1 MNKRIACVLLVL
13 VLCFAFIGQN
23 ICVVDAAINTTTFN
37 TKVQEF
43 IKDSRWE
50 NGVSWGDNQTP
61 KLSKWSSIGC
71 CAYAA
76 DFVAYVYGSTTAAW
90 TASGFTKFTNLNEIR
105 VGDII
110 HITGHWF
117 VVIERNGNNLKTV
130 EGNFDDKVRVSSDG
144 WGIKDGKLHNLK
156 ASSSE
161 CTFEY
166 GYHYNFSD
174 SSSNTNS
181 SSQIYYNIDMSSSV
195 LASRTNQQVSSD
207 CAVVSMVTVES
218 YLYGA
223 KTAAGKNAVYKAL
236 VNKNG
241 DDNYAYWSNCGYV
254 SHSSVNWATVYEQL
268 SIGYPVIVHRPATSS
283 NSQHWAV
290 VAGYKGSTTKLE
302 KDKFIIVDVYHGSGS
317 KDIYTSAEWR
327 GSVAIDRMVTRKNG
341 ISITSLTGIRIAIDH
356 PATVHQNG
364 AGHGVLGYITSN
376 ENLLSVTVTVTN
388 ANTGANVYNKTITP
402 NAKSYLIYNLD
413 SEMTFAKWA
422 VGEYFFTVV
431 AKTAEQTR
439 AYQSYF
445 QITKGWP
452 LSLPKRS
459 YNFNFNNN
467 GGSGNVTSQLVY
479 YGDKLTIPTT
489 TPTRNGYKFVGWTV
503 VRSTD
508 NTSYYSKGEWLS
520 NNQAGSSDAKKIYKP
535 GDVYSINYDWVKGSF
550 TNRNYTF
557 YAVWETDKPVTYT
570 ISYNANGGTG
580 APSSQTKTH
589 GQSMSLSNLEPVR
602 SGHTFIGW
610 ANTSNATVATYK
622 SGDEFKTDANTT
634 LYAVW
639 KVNAVSEKPK
649 FVVDNLVASG
659 GDTVEVKISF
669 KNNPGIASVKLSVA
683 FDSLLTLEKI
693 TYNKDLNGMAQQPQS
708 LNSPVTLNWFN
719 GAGNTEGDIVFATLT
734 FKVGKT
740 AKSGDVANIS
750 VSYEPNNIY
759 RIAEDFTEE
768 LIDFEIVNGSISVLS
783 HTPGDINNDG
793 MVDNRDIT
801 RLFQYLSN
809 WDVIVNE
816 SALDV
821 NGDSVIDNRDLTRLF
836 QYLSNWDVKIY

>member
-1 MNKRIACVLLVL
+1 MIIQGGQLQMFKRIYTVLLVL
-13 VLCFAFIGQN
+13 VLSFVFVGQN
-23 ICVVDAAINTTTFN
+23 ICVVDAAISTTTFN
-37 TKVQEF
+37 SKVQEF
-43 IKDSRWE
+43 VNDSRWK
-50 NGVSWGDNQTP
+50 NGISWGDNQAP
-61 KLSKWSSIGC
+61 KLSKWSSVGC

-76 DFVAYVYGSTTAAW
+76 DFVAYVYGSATAAW

-105 VGDII
+105 VGDVI

-117 VVIERNGNNLKTV
+117 VVIERNGDNFKTV
-130 EGNFDDKVRVSSDG
+130 EGNVDDKVRVSSDA
-144 WGIKDGKLHNLK
+144 WGIKNGKIHHLK

-161 CTFEY
+161 HTFEY

-174 SSSNTNS
+174 SNSSNLS
-181 SSQIYYNIDMSSSV
+181 STQIYYNIDMSSSV
-195 LASRTNQQVSSD
+195 LASRTNQQVSGD

-341 ISITSLTGIRIAIDH
+341 MKITSLTGIRMAIDH

-557 YAVWETDKPVTYT
+557 YAVWEANPEYLTPLAESNIVVDDEIDVVFGIAEQSTST
-570 ISYNANGGTG
+570 NVIAQFENADNIQIIGKDGKLLGGNALVGTG
-580 APSSQTKTH
+580 CKVQLIKNGEVKDET
-589 GQSMSLSNLEPVR
+589 
-602 SGHTFIGW
+602 
-610 ANTSNATVATYK
+610 TVVIK
-622 SGDEFKTDANTT
+622 GDIDGNG
-634 LYAVW
+634 
-639 KVNAVSEKPK
+639 KVNSDDAVYLLRNTLFAAIYP
-649 FVVDNLVASG
+649 VVVEDDVDGSG
-659 GDTVEVKISF
+659 NYNSNDAIY
-669 KNNPGIASVKLSVA
+669 
-683 FDSLLTLEKI
+683 LLRHTLFPSMYPLK
-693 TYNKDLNGMAQQPQS
+693 
-708 LNSPVTLNWFN
+708 
-719 GAGNTEGDIVFATLT
+719 
-734 FKVGKT
+734 
-740 AKSGDVANIS
+740 
-750 VSYEPNNIY
+750 
-759 RIAEDFTEE
+759 
-768 LIDFEIVNGSISVLS
+768 
-783 HTPGDINNDG
+783 
-793 MVDNRDIT
+793 
-801 RLFQYLSN
+801 
-809 WDVIVNE
+809 
-816 SALDV
+816 
-821 NGDSVIDNRDLTRLF
+821 
-836 QYLSNWDVKIY
+836 